1 MANPPT
7 SSSPQPLLI
16 RSLSEYI
23 ETLKMPAYLLGLAGA
38 PVTPWYL
45 GQADATGKLLP
56 TLYKGNANAELERE
70 MLREFRM
77 LAAEFI
83 APKGV
88 TDREWLMHGH
98 QNGLPSRIIEWQG
111 NAQAALFLAVETM
124 DAAKHGRVW
133 VFNPWAYNGIAND
146 LAYVPMI
153 DEAYADPYVVK
164 VSDPEASGGPK
175 AELPMAFRP
184 YRNVRNYNTQNIFI
198 TIHGNIREPLDGLR
212 FPGAI
217 LGPYLT
223 FVLID
228 GTRKKAIMKELHLA
242 GVTRA
247 SLFPGVASV
256 AKVVAYR
263 YSKDYVISDV

>member
-7 SSSPQPLLI
+7 SSPQPIVVKGLA
-16 RSLSEYI
+16 EYI
-23 ETLKMPAYLLGLAGA
+23 ELLKTPAYLLGLAGA

-45 GQADATGKLLP
+45 GQGDATSKLVP
-56 TLYKGNANAELERE
+56 SLYKGSVNAELERE

-111 NAQAALFLAVETM
+111 NALAALFLAVEGM
-124 DAAKHGRVW
+124 DSAKHGRVW
-133 VFNPWAYNGIAND
+133 VFNPWAYNGTAND

-164 VSDPEASGGPK
+164 VSDPEATGGPK

-184 YRNVRNYNTQNIFI
+184 YRNVRAYNTQNVFI
-198 TIHGNIREPLDGLR
+198 TIHGSVREPLDALR
-212 FPGAI
+212 FPSSTM
-217 LGPYLT
+217 GPYLT

-247 SLFPGVASV
+247 SLFPGAGSV

-263 YSKDYVISDV
+263 YSKDYVISDA